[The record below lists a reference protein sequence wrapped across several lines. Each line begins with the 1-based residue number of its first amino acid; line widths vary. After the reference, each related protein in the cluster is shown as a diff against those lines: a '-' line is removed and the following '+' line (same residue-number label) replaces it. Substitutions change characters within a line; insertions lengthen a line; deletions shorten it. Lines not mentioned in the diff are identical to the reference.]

1 MVKRLGIVDT
11 DLCVGCQSC
20 IFACTRRF
28 GEAGIGRSAIHIHSV
43 GGFEKGFVVNVC
55 RACASPPCQKVCP
68 TGALTIRQGG
78 GVVFNASK
86 CISCGNCLKAC
97 TLGAIHW
104 DKITSKP
111 AFCVYDGYCA
121 KFCPYGVLKLEEIGE
136 SNSD

>member
-1 MVKRLGIVDT
+1 M
-11 DLCVGCQSC
+11 
-20 IFACTRRF
+20 FACTRRF

-55 RACASPPCQKVCP
+55 RACENPPCQKVCP
-68 TGALTIRQGG
+68 TGALTKRQGG
-78 GVVFNASK
+78 GVVHLPSK

-104 DKITSKP
+104 DKTTSKP
-111 AFCVYDGYCA
+111 SFCVYDGYCS

-136 SNSD
+136 SNLD